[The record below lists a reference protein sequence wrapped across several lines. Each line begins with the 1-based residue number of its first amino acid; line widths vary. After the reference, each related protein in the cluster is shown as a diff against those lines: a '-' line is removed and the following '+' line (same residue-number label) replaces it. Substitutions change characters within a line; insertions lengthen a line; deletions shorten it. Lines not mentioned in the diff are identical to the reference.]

1 MEVKDRGGGG
11 GRDGSSGSGVWDCG
25 STSTV
30 VKMRRGSGEGGRS
43 ASGASRGRLMD
54 PQHNMPQLQETII
67 IVYPSLRYELEVT
80 KEWGYKQFRYFCNG
94 SLRYKDRWR
103 EHAI

>member
-1 MEVKDRGGGG
+1 MAALFKTTGSTSMEVKDRGGGG

-43 ASGASRGRLMD
+43 GGGASRGRL
-54 PQHNMPQLQETII
+54 
-67 IVYPSLRYELEVT
+67 VR
-80 KEWGYKQFRYFCNG
+80 FCG
-94 SLRYKDRWR
+94 AEGAWDSVR
-103 EHAI
+103 

>member
-1 MEVKDRGGGG
+1 MGSISVKYMKEKRRIEGIRWIKQFHTGYN
-11 GRDGSSGSGVWDCG
+11 DGSNSFVQ
-25 STSTV
+25 V
-30 VKMRRGSGEGGRS
+30 Q
-43 ASGASRGRLMD
+43 MD

-67 IVYPSLRYELEVT
+67 VVYPSLRYELEVT

-94 SLRYKDRWR
+94 SLRYKDRRR